1 MVKKGCGLLP
11 NSENGVGLLITKKE
25 AIRVAGS
32 SMLLFLFIRFFI
44 FPIIFN
50 ILCYFIVIP
59 DPGGLSEVIAI
70 DMLLI
75 FFSSIEIELGSSY
88 FVGWGLRL
96 IESEWVK
103 NFLLVEVQ
111 Y

>member
-1 MVKKGCGLLP
+1 VKKGCGLLP

-32 SMLLFLFIRFFI
+32 SMVLFLFIRFFI
-44 FPIIFN
+44 FPLIFN

-59 DPGGLSEVIAI
+59 NPGGISEVIAI

-75 FFSSIEIELGSSY
+75 LFSSIDTELGSCS
-88 FVGWGLRL
+88 FVG
-96 IESEWVK
+96 
-103 NFLLVEVQ
+103 
-111 Y
+111 